1 MILKV
6 FQGITILM
14 IALVIGGTLLW
25 RELFWDGPHDTSR
38 TIIIQQ
44 GDTLTD
50 VALTL
55 QQEGVIRRPLLFV
68 RLAQFMEAES
78 DIQAGEFLIP
88 QEKSMIDTL
97 SILQYDQP
105 IQRRVTVPEGTTSE
119 DVIGLLE
126 SIPGLKG
133 EVQSLPAEGSLLPET
148 YFYAWGESRNAVL
161 QRMARARDQ
170 LLADAWEKRASDLP
184 LDSPE
189 EAVILASIVEKETAQ
204 PDERPLIAGVF
215 VNRLRKGIRL
225 QSDPTIVYGITGG
238 KPLGRGLRQSEIDT
252 PTAYNTYSIKGLP
265 PTPIANPGRE
275 SILAVLNP
283 TETENLYFVADGT
296 GGHSFAATLDEHNRN
311 VRNWRKIERTRKEDA
326 AKADEG

>member
-148 YFYAWGESRNAVL
+148 YFYAWGKQKCRVAAHG
-161 QRMARARDQ
+161 AR
-170 LLADAWEKRASDLP
+170 P
-184 LDSPE
+184 G
-189 EAVILASIVEKETAQ
+189 SIACRCV
-204 PDERPLIAGVF
+204 
-215 VNRLRKGIRL
+215 
-225 QSDPTIVYGITGG
+225 G
-238 KPLGRGLRQSEIDT
+238 KTRQ
-252 PTAYNTYSIKGLP
+252 
-265 PTPIANPGRE
+265 
-275 SILAVLNP
+275 
-283 TETENLYFVADGT
+283 
-296 GGHSFAATLDEHNRN
+296 
-311 VRNWRKIERTRKEDA
+311 
-326 AKADEG
+326 